1 MLKSIDILTFLKKYS
16 TENNVKRACLITL
29 FTIIFII
36 PTYASTQD
44 NKNSSEEE
52 YTVDKGFDGNVLWQ
66 VFDESHVPA
75 SKKIK
80 PPKRALIRHQKRYLL
95 NVHVGRRRSES
106 WLCGVG
112 GELKLGNIVFPI
124 TLSSTFNISKD
135 SPDKKGFLSLGMS
148 VHFPGNLLSSNVG
161 AGAFRNM
168 FADDTMSYYGLFGV
182 ELLNIIYGEYQAVR
196 EKPDVLRFG
205 LRFFI

>member
-1 MLKSIDILTFLKKYS
+1 MLFLM
-16 TENNVKRACLITL
+16 VITVH
-29 FTIIFII
+29 
-36 PTYASTQD
+36 ASAQD
-44 NKNSSEEE
+44 NKNSSEEK
-52 YTVDKGFDGNVLWQ
+52 YTVDEGFDGNVLWRI
-66 VFDESHVPA
+66 FDEPHILA
-75 SKKIK
+75 SKKVK
-80 PPKRALIRHQKRYLL
+80 PPKRAAIRHQKRYML
-95 NVHVGRRRSES
+95 NVHIGRRRSDS

-124 TLSSTFNISKD
+124 TIASTFNVSKD

-161 AGAFRNM
+161 AGAVRNI
-168 FADDTMSYYGLFGV
+168 FTDDTISYYGLFGV

-196 EKPDVLRFG
+196 EKPDWFRFG

>member
-1 MLKSIDILTFLKKYS
+1 MLKKYS
-16 TENNVKRACLITL
+16 LIIL
-29 FTIIFII
+29 FMIVLII

-44 NKNSSEEE
+44 NQNSSEEK
-52 YTVDKGFDGNVLWQ
+52 YTVDEGFDGNVLWQ
-66 VFDESHVPA
+66 IFDESHISG
-75 SKKIK
+75 SKKVKPLERASIK
-80 PPKRALIRHQKRYLL
+80 HQKRYML
-95 NVHVGRRRSES
+95 NVHIGRRRSDS
-106 WLCGVG
+106 WLCGIG

-124 TLSSTFNISKD
+124 TLSSTFNVGKD
-135 SPDKKGFLSLGMS
+135 SPDKKGFLSFGMS

-161 AGAFRNM
+161 AGAFRNV

-196 EKPDVLRFG
+196 ERPDLFRFG

>member
-1 MLKSIDILTFLKKYS
+1 MPTFKDLNKGFDMLKKVS
-16 TENNVKRACLITL
+16 
-29 FTIIFII
+29 FII
-36 PTYASTQD
+36 LFLIVLIIPAYASTQD
-44 NKNSSEEE
+44 NTNTSEEE
-52 YTVDKGFDGNVLWQ
+52 YTTDEGFDGNVLWRI
-66 VFDESHVPA
+66 FAESHIPA
-75 SKKIK
+75 SKKVK
-80 PPKRALIRHQKRYLL
+80 PPERATIRHQKRYML
-95 NVHVGRRRSES
+95 NVHIGRRRSDS

-124 TLSSTFNISKD
+124 TLTSTFNVSKD
-135 SPDKKGFLSLGMS
+135 SPDKKGFLSLRMS

-161 AGAFRNM
+161 AGAFRNV

-196 EKPDVLRFG
+196 EKPDLFRFG

>member
-1 MLKSIDILTFLKKYS
+1 MKKSIFIMLFLM
-16 TENNVKRACLITL
+16 VITVH
-29 FTIIFII
+29 
-36 PTYASTQD
+36 ASAQD
-44 NKNSSEEE
+44 NKNSSEEK
-52 YTVDKGFDGNVLWQ
+52 YTVDEGFDGNVLWRI
-66 VFDESHVPA
+66 FDEPHILA
-75 SKKIK
+75 SKKVK
-80 PPKRALIRHQKRYLL
+80 PPKRAAIRHQKRYML
-95 NVHVGRRRSES
+95 NVHIGRRRSDS

-124 TLSSTFNISKD
+124 TIASTFNVSKD

-161 AGAFRNM
+161 AGAVRNI
-168 FADDTMSYYGLFGV
+168 FTDDTISYYGLFGV

-196 EKPDVLRFG
+196 EKPDWFRFG